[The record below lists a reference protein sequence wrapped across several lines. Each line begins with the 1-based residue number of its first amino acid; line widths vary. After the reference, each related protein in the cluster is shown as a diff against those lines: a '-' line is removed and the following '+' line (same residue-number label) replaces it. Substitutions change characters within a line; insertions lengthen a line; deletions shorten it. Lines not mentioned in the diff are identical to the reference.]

1 MPRSASSPYRSPWNN
16 IEPTWT
22 IFFQNDIT
30 ICHNISG
37 DLIQSKASGVHSMV
51 RSAQLCPRKPG
62 WCPSLKAR
70 NLSER
75 TAPRFLG
82 RYVMRSLGNLLTP
95 NYSGWWFGPFYIFPW
110 VNFITTSSGDRNQGR
125 WWWMDLGNPLANGRT
140 IQVSELLW
148 IILVYPDMYP
158 LVFEHSY
165 WNGCKHSEFSH

>member
-1 MPRSASSPYRSPWNN
+1 MRFFFVVVTCHVLLLP
-16 IEPTWT
+16 PTAHHEIT
-22 IFFQNDIT
+22 LNQHELFFFQNDIT
-30 ICHNISG
+30 ICHNVSG

-125 WWWMDLGNPLANGRT
+125 
-140 IQVSELLW
+140 
-148 IILVYPDMYP
+148 
-158 LVFEHSY
+158 
-165 WNGCKHSEFSH
+165 